1 MLLIPWQTLI
11 LGLMIAAA
19 YAAQLGYG
27 GGSPEPAAAWLGLTP
42 RDLWSGR
49 GSGLLTYVFLNGGLA
64 PAALAVALS
73 LVLATPFSRRMPG
86 VIGFLALLGF
96 FFLCGA
102 AGGLTFAILSPGSDD
117 VLIGSSAAVSGLLA
131 AAARTAGGRRG
142 VAPLTSPLLLA
153 IGSVWLVANAAAAFT
168 DVLGRSAFSEYGW
181 QAHIGGFLAG
191 ALLVGPWTR
200 LFGERLPPFDSPSV
214 LRDPDA

>member
-1 MLLIPWQTLI
+1 MT
-11 LGLMIAAA
+11 LGLLIAAA

-27 GGSPEPAAAWLGLTP
+27 GGSPEPAAAWLGLAP
-42 RDLWSGR
+42 RALWSGG
-49 GSGLLTYVFLNGGLA
+49 GSGLLTYVFLNGSLA
-64 PAALAVALS
+64 ATALAVALT
-73 LVLATPFSRRMPG
+73 LVLGTPFARRMPG
-86 VIGFLALLGF
+86 LTGFLGLLTF

-102 AGGLTFAILSPGSDD
+102 AGGLAFAAFAPGSSD

-131 AAARTAGGRRG
+131 AAVRTAGGRRG

-153 IGSVWLVANAAAAFT
+153 IGGVWLVANAAAAFT

-191 ALLVGPWTR
+191 AFLVGPWTR
-200 LFGERLPPFDSPSV
+200 LFGERIPPFDSPPELS
-214 LRDPDA
+214 DADS

>member
-1 MLLIPWQTLI
+1 MLRIPWQTLL

-19 YAAQLGYG
+19 YAAQLGFG
-27 GGSPEPAAAWLGLTP
+27 GGSPEPAAARLGLTP
-42 RDLWSGR
+42 RELWSGS

-64 PAALAVALS
+64 QTALAVVMS

-86 VIGFLALLGF
+86 LIGFLALLGF

-102 AGGLTFAILSPGSDD
+102 AGGLMFAILSPCSGD

-131 AAARTAGGRRG
+131 AAVRTAGGRRG

-153 IGSVWLVANAAAAFT
+153 IGGIWLVANAAAAFT
-168 DVLGRSAFSEYGW
+168 DILGPSVFSEYGW

-191 ALLVGPWTR
+191 VLLVGPWTR
-200 LFGERLPPFDSPSV
+200 LFGERIQPFASPPD
-214 LRDPDA
+214 LRDPDV

>member
-1 MLLIPWQTLI
+1 MT
-11 LGLMIAAA
+11 LGLLIAAA

-27 GGSPEPAAAWLGLTP
+27 GGSPEPAAAWLGLAP
-42 RDLWSGR
+42 RALWSGG
-49 GSGLLTYVFLNGGLA
+49 GSGLLTYVFLNGSLA
-64 PAALAVALS
+64 ATALAVALT
-73 LVLATPFSRRMPG
+73 LVLATPFARRMPG
-86 VIGFLALLGF
+86 LTGFLGLLTF

-102 AGGLTFAILSPGSDD
+102 AGGLAFAAFSPESHD

-131 AAARTAGGRRG
+131 AAVRTAGGRRG

-153 IGSVWLVANAAAAFT
+153 IGGVWLVANAAAAFT

-200 LFGERLPPFDSPSV
+200 LFGERIPPFDSPPE
-214 LRDPDA
+214 LRDADS